1 MATKKF
7 LDLNGLLYFWNK
19 VKTYV
24 DNAGNN
30 KVDKEVGKGLSTNDY
45 TNEEKAKLQGLN
57 NYTLPKASAD
67 TLGGI
72 KVGAGLSI
80 TGEGILSATG
90 GGTADAV
97 NWENVVGRPTNVSAF
112 TNDAGYQT
120 ASDVESTV
128 TGKGY
133 QTAGQVETAIT
144 EKGYQTSTQVESAI
158 TSKGYQ
164 TSGDVDAKLA
174 DYAKKTDV
182 SSVYKYKGSVENYE
196 GLPVSDQQVG
206 DTYNVKA
213 ADNSHGIKAGDNVV
227 WDGSAWDVLSGTV
240 DLSGYMQEADLV
252 AINNGEIDGVISE

>member
-90 GGTADAV
+90 GGTADSV

-128 TGKGY
+128 TG
-133 QTAGQVETAIT
+133 
-144 EKGYQTSTQVESAI
+144 
-158 TSKGYQ
+158 KGYQ

>member
-90 GGTADAV
+90 GGTADAI

-128 TGKGY
+128 TG
-133 QTAGQVETAIT
+133 
-144 EKGYQTSTQVESAI
+144 
-158 TSKGYQ
+158 KGYQ

-206 DTYNVKA
+206 DTYNVKV
-213 ADNSHGIKAGDNVV
+213 ADNSHGIKAGDNIV

>member
-133 QTAGQVETAIT
+133 QTAG
-144 EKGYQTSTQVESAI
+144 
-158 TSKGYQ
+158 
-164 TSGDVDAKLA
+164 DVDAKLA

-196 GLPVSDQQVG
+196 GLPDSDQQVG

>member
-133 QTAGQVETAIT
+133 QT
-144 EKGYQTSTQVESAI
+144 
-158 TSKGYQ
+158 
-164 TSGDVDAKLA
+164 SGDVDAKLA

>member
-57 NYTLPKASAD
+57 NYTLPKASTD

-90 GGTADAV
+90 GGTADAI
-97 NWENVVGRPTNVSAF
+97 NWENVVGRPTNISAF

-133 QTAGQVETAIT
+133 QTAG
-144 EKGYQTSTQVESAI
+144 
-158 TSKGYQ
+158 
-164 TSGDVDAKLA
+164 DVNAKLA

>member
-97 NWENVVGRPTNVSAF
+97 NWENVVGRPTNVSAL

-133 QTAGQVETAIT
+133 QTA
-144 EKGYQTSTQVESAI
+144 
-158 TSKGYQ
+158 
-164 TSGDVDAKLA
+164 GDVDAKLA